1 MKDRCLIRWRLL
13 LNGLRSVLVNAI
25 DKPLKLK
32 FSFVSTRDLVPSDR
46 ATCIIASRA
55 NFFITNLS
63 LRTRIWCFSFDR
75 FFLYLQACTHVINTP
90 VCKRFSCYD
99 AIEPIPYELTNG
111 KFHRCFTFI
120 SIKTLQISY
129 SFQSAASVQNTSDG
143 ADESLP
149 PAFMV
154 LPSVIAS

>member
-1 MKDRCLIRWRLL
+1 M
-13 LNGLRSVLVNAI
+13 NAI

-32 FSFVSTRDLVPSDR
+32 FSFVSTRNLVPSDR

-55 NFFITNLS
+55 KFFVTNLS
-63 LRTRIWCFSFDR
+63 LRLQVGFDVLVLIVSSYIYKLAPNV
-75 FFLYLQACTHVINTP
+75 FNTP
-90 VCKRFSCYD
+90 VCKRFPCHRDD
-99 AIEPIPYELTNG
+99 AIEPIPYELNG

-120 SIKTLQISY
+120 SLKTLQISY

-143 ADESLP
+143 ADECLP
-149 PAFMV
+149 PAFTV